1 MNEQEIDIILENEFP
16 ILRYYIPYYLKGNTI
31 IIKDQWSDN
40 KLSIMNKTN
49 SNGELFICKSIWQA
63 SDLKLPLK
71 KKVKWE
77 IKDKYLNFY
86 NLNQRIIT

>member
-71 KKVKWE
+71 KKSKMGNKRQIFE
-77 IKDKYLNFY
+77 FL
-86 NLNQRIIT
+86 